1 MLPSILG
8 LGKQLHDA
16 VTGLVDYRLEEDNKG
31 TETLDMLRVVLRE
44 ISVIPWKI
52 SVLKSRSNKQIENI

>member
-44 ISVIPWKI
+44 ISVIP
-52 SVLKSRSNKQIENI
+52 